1 MRRTFKFAHREIPTL
16 SKIPRVKSPLSWS
29 LTAKL
34 SMPILA
40 AEPSLFPN
48 NLLDDY
54 VDEGSDRRWWAIYTK
69 SRQEK
74 SLARQLLGMEVPF
87 YLPLIAKTNLIRG
100 RRIISQIP
108 LFGSYMFL
116 FANESERVQ
125 ALTTERIVQLLPAPP
140 GQEIAQDLQNIRTL
154 IEAGVPLTLESRL
167 SVGRRVRIKSGA
179 LMGLEGVIMSR
190 RGENRLLV
198 GVQFLQQ
205 GASIL
210 IEDYQVE
217 PI

>member
-1 MRRTFKFAHREIPTL
+1 
-16 SKIPRVKSPLSWS
+16 
-29 LTAKL
+29 
-34 SMPILA
+34 MPILA
-40 AEPSLFPN
+40 AEPSLFPE

-54 VDEGSDRRWWAIYTK
+54 VDEGSERRWWAIYTK

-87 YLPLIAKTNLIRG
+87 YLPLIPKTSLIRG
-100 RRIISQIP
+100 RKFTSQIP

-116 FANESERVQ
+116 FANEHERVL

-140 GQEIAQDLQNIRTL
+140 GHEIAKDLQNVREL
-154 IEAGVPLTLESRL
+154 IKVGAPLTLESRL
-167 SVGRRVRIKSGA
+167 AVGRRVRVKSGA

-190 RGENRLLV
+190 RGEDRLLV
-198 GVQFLQQ
+198 GVRFLQQ

-210 IEDYQVE
+210 IQDFQVE
-217 PI
+217 PL